1 MISFSKPFFF
11 SFKGFWKVGNDIVL
25 RTIEKKYF
33 NDVEY
38 SKSSSYKLQCKF

>member
-1 MISFSKPFFF
+1 MIAFSKPFFF

-33 NDVEY
+33 ADPEY
-38 SKSSSYKLQCKF
+38 SKFPKILENGLK